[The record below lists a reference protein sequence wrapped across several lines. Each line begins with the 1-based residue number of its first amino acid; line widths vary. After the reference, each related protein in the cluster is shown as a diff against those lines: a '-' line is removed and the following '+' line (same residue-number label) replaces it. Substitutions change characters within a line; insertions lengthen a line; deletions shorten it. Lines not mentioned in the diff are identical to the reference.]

1 MLSHQI
7 YHYLGNEDL
16 LSYLADHG
24 ARHGW
29 FRPRWLMDIARSLP
43 IISGNDMRAHFERY
57 GDSNM

>member
-29 FRPRWLMDIARSLP
+29 FRRWLMDIARSLP
-43 IISGNDMRAHFERY
+43 IIATTI
-57 GDSNM
+57 